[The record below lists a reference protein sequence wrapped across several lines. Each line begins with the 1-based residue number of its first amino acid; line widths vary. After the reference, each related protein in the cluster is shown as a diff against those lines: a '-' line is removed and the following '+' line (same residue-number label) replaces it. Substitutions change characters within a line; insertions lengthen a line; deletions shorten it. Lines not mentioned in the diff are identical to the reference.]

1 MCLGLALL
9 PTHWLPFDAQTND
22 VGHPGKKCGVF
33 GVHGLL
39 RAPHFDVILDQ
50 TIDTMHTVMVIAK
63 GVVQLMKG
71 ERRLKPLQRPAHVV
85 DDAMWARTAEGHAAE
100 QKKQQLFILSKK
112 KQDIADRRYKSIR
125 GPVGTIGHSTPIFQ
139 RTGFGFCVSLCL
151 CSLLMSCCAPFHS
164 LGHVKAAE
172 WDKFTGPVHKYVF
185 RGLLPK
191 AQFDVITKL
200 FDFLHRCVAPAPT
213 GRDITEVLC
222 PAAGCTHFCK
232 FVFSSLCC
240 VGQLMFLRAELIPVL
255 TEHFPFAQQ
264 STTLHAALHLPGWPI
279 TFCCCH
285 LTVHARW
292 RLCVWRAEQMLR
304 WGPSSTV
311 ACWAPER

>member
-1 MCLGLALL
+1 M
-9 PTHWLPFDAQTND
+9 
-22 VGHPGKKCGVF
+22 F

-100 QKKQQLFILSKK
+100 QKKQQLFALSKRI
-112 KQDIADRRYKSIR
+112 QDIADRRYKSIR

-139 RTGFGFCVSLCL
+139 RTGFGICVSLCL

-172 WDKFTGPVHKYVF
+172 WDKLTGPVHKYVF

-264 STTLHAALHLPGWPI
+264 STTLHAALHLPG
-279 TFCCCH
+279 
-285 LTVHARW
+285 
-292 RLCVWRAEQMLR
+292 
-304 WGPSSTV
+304 
-311 ACWAPER
+311 

>member
-1 MCLGLALL
+1 M
-9 PTHWLPFDAQTND
+9 F
-22 VGHPGKKCGVF
+22 VF
-33 GVHGLL
+33 ASDELL
-39 RAPHFDVILDQ
+39 RSISLA
-50 TIDTMHTVMVIAK
+50 
-63 GVVQLMKG
+63 
-71 ERRLKPLQRPAHVV
+71 RP
-85 DDAMWARTAEGHAAE
+85 RQGG
-100 QKKQQLFILSKK
+100 
-112 KQDIADRRYKSIR
+112 R
-125 GPVGTIGHSTPIFQ
+125 VGQVYWSSAQI
-139 RTGFGFCVSLCL
+139 
-151 CSLLMSCCAPFHS
+151 
-164 LGHVKAAE
+164 
-172 WDKFTGPVHKYVF
+172 

-285 LTVHARW
+285 LTAHARW